1 MADAFTNSLTCSRCM
16 AKPGLLRCCGR
27 QERESPTAR
36 FPGRGREQ
44 KRMRKTTKRKLT
56 ARRLIQKLPRLR
68 PNENCLINIAC
79 PECGNRD
86 QFRIEMK
93 SMFTLRDDGTDGYE
107 DTEWGQNA

>member
-1 MADAFTNSLTCSRCM
+1 
-16 AKPGLLRCCGR
+16 
-27 QERESPTAR
+27 
-36 FPGRGREQ
+36 
-44 KRMRKTTKRKLT
+44 MRKTTKRKLT

-93 SMFTLRDDGTDGYE
+93 SMFTLRDDGTHGYE
-107 DTEWGQNA
+107 DMEWGQNAFCQCGQCQHEGKVRDFTFPGLDELLHTAANEAND